1 MDGGAD
7 PRALGQTPRTTA
19 TAPRSLDVLPVRLG
33 PYLVERRLGAGGM
46 GVVFEALEV
55 DRDRRVALKLLPAH
69 EPDSLARFKAEFR
82 IVADVAHP
90 NLVTLYELQAVDGYW
105 FIAMERLDGSVLRR
119 HLIETGL
126 VPGSEAFSTHVRHAL
141 AQVATGL
148 AALHHAGV
156 LHLDVKPANIMV
168 TPSGRAVLLDFGLVE
183 RAAAR
188 DPRLRRGRVA
198 GTPEYMSPEQARGED
213 PTSASD
219 WYSLGVT
226 LFEVLTGRLPIVGAD
241 GAATMRRKLTTEPPR
256 AGTLARGIPPEL
268 EELCARLLSREPAD
282 RPSWA
287 EIRAALM
294 PDGSSSRFDLGV
306 RESRLFGREQ
316 ELELL
321 SEGLSL
327 VARGAPVSV
336 YLHGPS
342 GIGKSALLRGFR
354 EHIIDGAQPR
364 SVVLLGRCYERETV
378 PYKGLDTVIDA
389 LCDHLRGLPAS
400 ERELLLPEDL
410 GAAAKLFPVLAR
422 LSLRIRVPQDEP
434 PAEVQERAHTALK
447 TLFWRVAQQLRLVV
461 MIDDLQWGDQDSARL
476 WVDLLSPPRAP
487 PLLFVGAFRTEE
499 AEGPF
504 LSELRRLWDQP
515 QGGALRKVIAL
526 SALSRDESK
535 AFAAMLLGADEQS
548 RASVIADAA
557 EGSPFLVEQLSL
569 SAQDG
574 SGPVEDLLG
583 RRLVDLEPEP
593 KNALRF
599 IALAGRPLEQRV
611 LERAV
616 GVDAFQPLFALRSAR
631 LVRTRGARDRDFV
644 ECYHD
649 RIREAVTRD
658 LPLELVKSTH
668 ERLAECLEAIDDT
681 QADHLAFHWR
691 EAGRVDRAAPYALI
705 AAEDAWAHLAFDRAA
720 DLFELAKSGGD
731 PKGEIAAR
739 RALALAYAGRGQEAG
754 DQCISIAS
762 RLEGPS
768 SLEWKGRGAEQYL
781 ASGHVE
787 QGLKLLREI
796 LPRVG
801 LRLPSTPG
809 AAAFEMVLR
818 LLQLRLRGL
827 GYRPRRE
834 AEIDPLELLRVDLSF
849 AAAKGLIAVD
859 SMRGALFCFVTL
871 INALSVGELRRVG
884 RGLAL
889 VGGAVLSSAGGFMSR
904 WGQQMLEEAQ
914 RVADR
919 TADPYL
925 AGFGAVCTGQ
935 VRILDGN
942 WREVVALSD
951 RGGALLRAENLDYSW
966 EATAGRM
973 GLLRGLEELGHWTRA
988 LEEAEQLRREAER
1001 RGDRYAK
1008 VTAMLFA
1015 GAAYL
1020 AADEPAMARKLV
1032 ADADRAWD
1040 HGGFHVQHFYGARL
1054 ACLIDLYEGSVRD
1067 AAERLALLWPQLV
1080 KASLLRISVTRVD
1093 ALLLRARVS
1102 RAAGDD
1108 RSAEAALARLKKE
1121 GRADLNAHAQLLRSV
1136 RGDAPS
1142 DPATAFDAGTRFAA
1156 LGMEADA
1163 AVARLFAGHRSA
1175 GEELNALGVRAPD
1188 RWMAARLGLRSRP
1201 SAPGDAPDARSA

>member
-1 MDGGAD
+1 M
-7 PRALGQTPRTTA
+7 
-19 TAPRSLDVLPVRLG
+19 APPSLDVLPVRLG
-33 PYLVERRLGAGGM
+33 PYVLERRLGAGGM

-82 IVADVAHP
+82 TVADVAHP

-105 FIAMERLDGSVLRR
+105 FIAMERLQGSVLRR

-183 RAAAR
+183 RVERGDRAR
-188 DPRLRRGRVA
+188 RGPLPELGSQQGELGVAPELRLRRGRVA
-198 GTPEYMSPEQARGED
+198 GTPEYMSPEQARGDD
-213 PTSASD
+213 PTPASD

-241 GAATMRRKLTTEPPR
+241 GAATMRRKLTSEPPR
-256 AGTLARGIPPEL
+256 AGSVARGIPPDL
-268 EELCARLLSREPAD
+268 EDLCARLLARAPAD

-287 EIRAALM
+287 EIRAALL
-294 PDGSSSRFDLGV
+294 PEGSSARFDLGA
-306 RESRLFGREQ
+306 REERLIGREQ

-354 EHIIDGAQPR
+354 ERIKDEPQGRAQVPT
-364 SVVLLGRCYERETV
+364 VVLVGRCYERETV
-378 PYKGLDTVIDA
+378 PYKGLDTAIDA
-389 LCDHLRGLPAS
+389 LCDHLRSLPPG
-400 ERELLLPEDL
+400 ELEALLPEDL

-422 LSLRIRVPQDEP
+422 LSLRIRIPQDQP
-434 PAEVQERAHTALK
+434 PADLQERAHSALK
-447 TLFWRVAQQLRLVV
+447 ALFLRVAQRVRLVV

-499 AEGPF
+499 SEGPF

-526 SALSRDESK
+526 SALSREESK
-535 AFAAMLLGADEQS
+535 AFAALLLGSAEQS

-569 SAQDG
+569 SAQDRA
-574 SGPVEDLLG
+574 GPVEDLLG
-583 RRLVDLEPEP
+583 QRLLELEPEP
-593 KNALRF
+593 RNALRF
-599 IALAGRPLEQRV
+599 IALAGRPLEQRL

-658 LPLELVKSTH
+658 LPPEVVKSTH
-668 ERLAECLEAIDDT
+668 QRLAECLEAIDKG

-691 EAGRVDRAAPYALI
+691 EAGHIDRAAPYALV

-720 DLFELAKSGGD
+720 DLFELAKLGGD
-731 PKGEIAAR
+731 PQGEIAAR
-739 RALALAYAGRGQEAG
+739 RALALAYAGRGNEAG
-754 DQCISIAS
+754 DQCLAIAG
-762 RLEGPS
+762 RLEGPPG
-768 SLEWKGRGAEQYL
+768 LEWKGRAAEQYL
-781 ASGHVE
+781 ASGHLE
-787 QGLKLLREI
+787 KGLELLAET
-796 LPRVG
+796 LPSVG
-801 LRLPSTPG
+801 LRLPATAG

-834 AEIDPLELLRVDLSF
+834 TEIDPLDLLRVDLSF

-859 SMRGALFCFVTL
+859 SMRGALFCFITL
-871 INALSVGELRRVG
+871 IHALSTGELRRVG

-904 WGQQMLEEAQ
+904 WGRQMLDEAQ

-925 AGFGAVCTGQ
+925 GGFSAVCTGQ
-935 VRILDGN
+935 VRILDGS
-942 WREVVALSD
+942 WREVVELSE

-1001 RGDRYAK
+1001 RADRYAS

-1020 AADEPAMARKLV
+1020 AADEPKMARKLV
-1032 ADADRAWD
+1032 DEADRAWA

-1054 ACLIDLYEGSVRD
+1054 ACLIDLYEGSARE
-1067 AAERLALLWPQLV
+1067 AADRLEKLWPQLV

-1108 RSAEAALARLKKE
+1108 RSADLALARLHKE
-1121 GRADLNAHAQLLRSV
+1121 GRADLRAHAQLLGCV
-1136 RGDAPS
+1136 RGAGPS
-1142 DPATAFDAGTRFAA
+1142 DPATAFDAGARFAA

-1163 AVARLFAGHRSA
+1163 AAARLFGGHRSA
-1175 GEELNALGVRAPD
+1175 VEALSALGVRAPE
-1188 RWMAARLGLRSRP
+1188 RWMAARLGLRRTP
-1201 SAPGDAPDARSA
+1201 